1 MFKHHT
7 NHHHRDLRNAR
18 HTREAVKRQQTFR
31 LSVRSDQSEPAENTS
46 SSKETKTTATTQRV
60 VKI

>member
-46 SSKETKTTATTQRV
+46 SSKETKTTLER
-60 VKI
+60 

>member
-1 MFKHHT
+1 MFKHRT

-31 LSVRSDQSEPAENTS
+31 LSVRSEQNEVAASTMSN
-46 SSKETKTTATTQRV
+46 KETKTTRER
-60 VKI
+60 